1 MTHSTEATAVGERRA
16 QSHQAI
22 DRLVSH
28 RTQMLALY
36 SELAVHR
43 PFEKSSTVVEL
54 LKRFCQSLVDYSADA
69 HFRLYRYVD
78 NDQERRMSVSKVAK
92 EVYPYIERST
102 QKILDFND
110 RYDSDEHCEDSVGKL
125 ENDLSVLG
133 EILADRIELE
143 DRLIDV
149 LGKTRS

>member
-1 MTHSTEATAVGERRA
+1 MTHSIEEAVSERRA
-16 QSHQAI
+16 LSHQAI
-22 DRLVSH
+22 DRLVEH
-28 RTQMLALY
+28 RTKMLALY
-36 SELAVHR
+36 SELAVRR
-43 PFEKSSTVVEL
+43 PFNQSSSIVEL
-54 LKRFCQSLVDYSADA
+54 LKQFCQSLVDYSADA

-110 RYDSDEHCEDSVGKL
+110 RYDSDEHCADSLGKL
-125 ENDLSVLG
+125 ENDLSLLG

-143 DRLIDV
+143 DRLIEV
-149 LGKTRS
+149 LGKSRS